1 MKNIKNLALALA
13 MIFFAQIAIG
23 QSVLGVWK
31 TIDDKTGEPKSHVK
45 IYKKDGKVFGRVVKL
60 LPKATTSTCDGC
72 PGDKNGK
79 SLLDVDILWDLE
91 ADDDGVWDDGK
102 IVDPANG
109 KVYSCKISLD
119 TKDKLKVRGYLG
131 FSLFGR
137 TQMWYRVQ

>member
-1 MKNIKNLALALA
+1 MKKIKNLVLLLA
-13 MIFFAQIAIG
+13 MAFFAQMSFG
-23 QSVLGVWK
+23 QTVLGVWK
-31 TIDDKTGEPKSHVK
+31 TIDDETGEPKSHVK

-60 LPKATTSTCDGC
+60 LPKATTTTCDGC

-91 ADDDGVWDDGK
+91 ADDDGVWDDGE

-109 KVYSCKISLD
+109 KVYRCKISLENA
-119 TKDKLKVRGYLG
+119 DKLKVRGYIG

-137 TQMWYRVQ
+137 TQIWHRVK

>member
-1 MKNIKNLALALA
+1 MA
-13 MIFFAQIAIG
+13 FFAQMSFG
-23 QSVLGVWK
+23 QTVLGVWK
-31 TIDDKTGEPKSHVK
+31 TIDDETGEPKSHVK

-60 LPKATTSTCDGC
+60 LPKATTTTCDGC

-91 ADDDGVWDDGK
+91 ADDDGVWDDGE

-109 KVYSCKISLD
+109 KVYRCKISLENA
-119 TKDKLKVRGYLG
+119 DKLKVRGYIG

-137 TQMWYRVQ
+137 TQIWHRVK